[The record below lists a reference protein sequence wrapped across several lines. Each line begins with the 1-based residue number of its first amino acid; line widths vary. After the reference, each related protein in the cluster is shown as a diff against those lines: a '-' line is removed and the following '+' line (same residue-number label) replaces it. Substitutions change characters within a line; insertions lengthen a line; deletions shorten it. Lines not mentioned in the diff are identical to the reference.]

1 MKINLNEID
10 RTNFIVAEHEFCG
23 EKVWLVIPQHIG
35 CSWTKDTMHF
45 RSSVYNADGE
55 LISASFPKFFNWGE
69 HPELTPLPKSL
80 DGATLMEKL
89 DGSTL
94 IVSKYKGNFMIR
106 TRGTIDASKM
116 EKNGWEVEFLM
127 EKYPEIKNKAKSQD
141 TWNYS
146 LIFEWISPNNQIVI
160 NYTEPDIRLI
170 GCICHDDY
178 RLVTQSSLETLAKD
192 LGIGRPQ
199 SFKFDTI
206 EEMTT
211 AIEALKNQEGIVVYF
226 NNEQSLLKVKG
237 AWYLALHRMK
247 SELSSIDGVVDL
259 YFSLGG
265 NLSYDEFMK
274 HITDVFDWELA
285 KMVMGSVSKIVDSR
299 KEVDRIVA
307 HMESFVEPL
316 KSGIRKDAALAIV
329 KAYGETNRASFAFKL
344 LDCKKLEEKEM
355 KKLIFQC
362 IR

>member
-1 MKINLNEID
+1 
-10 RTNFIVAEHEFCG
+10 
-23 EKVWLVIPQHIG
+23 
-35 CSWTKDTMHF
+35 MHF

-211 AIEALKNQEGIVVYF
+211 AIEGLKGQEGIVVYF
-226 NNEQSLLKVKG
+226 NNDQSLLKVKG

-247 SELSSIDGVVDL
+247 SELSSIDGIADL

-274 HITDVFDWELA
+274 HITDVFDYELA
-285 KMVMGSVSKIVDSR
+285 KMIMGSVSKIVDSK
-299 KEVDRIVA
+299 KEV
-307 HMESFVEPL
+307 VEL
-316 KSGIRKDAALAIV
+316 G
-329 KAYGETNRASFAFKL
+329 
-344 LDCKKLEEKEM
+344 
-355 KKLIFQC
+355 
-362 IR
+362 